1 MSRINRLILRPVI
14 DTRAWLLPAVLLGL
28 LKSPWI
34 KGLTGLVTK
43 VRPGPFIGQVVPRV
57 A

>member
-1 MSRINRLILRPVI
+1 MPATL
-14 DTRAWLLPAVLLGL
+14 LLPAMLLLGL

-43 VRPGPFIGQVVPRV
+43 VRPWPFIGQVVPRV